1 MKVSYNWL
9 REYVDCELS
18 PAELADLLTMAGL
31 EVEGIEEV
39 GAALKGVVV
48 GEIIAIDPH
57 PQADRLSLCR
67 VQAGGTTYSIVC
79 GARNMRSGDKVAL
92 ALEGTQLPGGVE
104 IKKTKIRGERS
115 EGMLCSEAELGFSAS
130 ADGIMILP
138 AHAPG
143 GTPLADFLN
152 IRDTLLEVSLT
163 PNRGDCLSMIGIA
176 REVAALTGKALHV
189 PIPELHEGRNSV
201 EAFVRVSVRDPD
213 LCPRYSA
220 RLITGIQIGPSPLWL
235 RTRLERAGVR
245 AINSV
250 VDVTNYVML
259 EYGQP
264 LHAFDYDL
272 LEGGE
277 IVVRRAASG
286 EGFVTL
292 DGAERQLDSDTLM
305 ICDAARPIAIG
316 GIMGG
321 LNSEIR
327 ENTARVLLESA
338 YFTPVGI
345 RRTSTALGLQTESSY
360 RFERGVDP
368 EGVLAASRR
377 AASLI
382 AELAGGEVAQGV
394 IDRYPVPVHRIEITV
409 RLPRA
414 NALLGLQLK
423 QEEVEDILRRL
434 NIEIKEHRGDAWK
447 AVPPSYRGDITR
459 EIDLIEEIGRLHGY
473 DRIPVE
479 TPQMSILPGRQSSQ
493 AALIDQVTDTLIGL
507 GFYEVITYSFVSLHS
522 LQSLALPPDDPR
534 LHPLILRN
542 PLAEAQSVMRTTLL
556 PGLLETV
563 GYNLSHANRDIKIF
577 EARAIYCPR
586 AGDKLPEE
594 RRVLAGALIGAT
606 AGHGW
611 NSPRQE
617 VDFYYAKGC
626 VERILAELHTPL
638 PTFTGSQGTAYVHPG
653 KGAVVQVAD
662 KAIGVLGEL
671 HPHVAEAFGLPA
683 GVFIF
688 ELDLAALSDGYL
700 QAITFTPLPR
710 FPAVARDVAVAVDE
724 RITIDELMHII
735 RGVGSTVI
743 ESVEIFDCYQ
753 GDPIPAGRKGLAFR
767 IQYRSLERTLTDDE
781 VNGFHQEVL
790 ERLAQMPELVIR

>member
-1 MKVSYNWL
+1 MKVSCNWL

-18 PAELADLLTMAGL
+18 PAKLADLLTMAGL

-39 GAALKGVVV
+39 GDALEGVVV
-48 GEIIAIDPH
+48 GEIIAVDPH

-67 VQAGGTTYSIVC
+67 VRAGEKAYLIVC
-79 GARNMRSGDKVAL
+79 GARNMRAGDKVPL
-92 ALEGTQLPGGVE
+92 ALEGAWLPSGVE
-104 IKKTKIRGERS
+104 IKKTKIRGEVS

-130 ADGIMILP
+130 TDGIMILP
-138 AHAPG
+138 AHAPS

-176 REVAALTGKALHV
+176 REVAALTGRALHV
-189 PIPELHEGRNSV
+189 PTPELREGRVSV
-201 EAFVRVSVRDPD
+201 EAFVRISVRDPD

-220 RLITGIQIGPSPLWL
+220 RLITDVEIGPSPFWL

-245 AINSV
+245 AINNV

-277 IVVRRAASG
+277 IVVKRAASG
-286 EGFVTL
+286 ERFVTL
-292 DGAERQLDSDTLM
+292 DGGERQLGNDTLM

-327 ENTARVLLESA
+327 ESTSRVLLESA

-345 RRTSTALGLQTESSY
+345 RGTSTALGLQTESSY

-382 AELAGGEVAQGV
+382 AELAAGEVAQGV
-394 IDRYPVPVHRIEITV
+394 IDCYPVPVPRPEITV
-409 RLPRA
+409 RLPRS
-414 NALLGLQLK
+414 NALLGLQLE
-423 QEEVEDILRRL
+423 QEEVQDILQRL
-434 NIEIKEHRGDAWK
+434 NIEIKEYRGDTWK
-447 AVPPSYRGDITR
+447 VVPPSYRGDISR
-459 EIDLIEEIGRLHGY
+459 EIDLVEEIGRLHGY
-473 DRIPVE
+473 DRIPIE
-479 TPQMSILPGRQSSQ
+479 TPQMSILPGQQSRG
-493 AALIDQVTDTLIGL
+493 AALINLVTDTLIGL
-507 GFYEVITYSFVSLHS
+507 GFCEVITYSFISPHS
-522 LQSLALPPDDPR
+522 LQSLGLPPNDPR
-534 LHPLILRN
+534 LHPLVLNN

-563 GYNLSHANRDIKIF
+563 RYNLSHTNRDIKIF
-577 EARAIYCPR
+577 EARTIYCPR

-594 RRVLAGALIGAT
+594 RRALAGLLIGAP

-611 NSPRQE
+611 NSPQQE

-626 VERILAELHTPL
+626 VERVLAELRTPP
-638 PTFTGSQGTAYVHPG
+638 PTFTGSEGIAYVHPG
-653 KGAVVQVAD
+653 KGA
-662 KAIGVLGEL
+662 AIQLTGRVIGLVGEL
-671 HPHVAEAFGLPA
+671 HPHVAEAFELPP

-700 QAITFTPLPR
+700 REIIFTPLPR
-710 FPAVARDVAVAVDE
+710 FPSVARDVAVAVDE
-724 RITIDELMHII
+724 RVTASELTHMI
-735 RGVGSTVI
+735 RGVDTTAI
-743 ESVEIFDCYQ
+743 ESVEIFDSYQ
-753 GDPIPAGRKGLAFR
+753 GDPIPRGRKGLAFR
-767 IQYRSLERTLTDDE
+767 IQYRSLERTLTDEE
-781 VNGFHQEVL
+781 VNGFHQKVL
-790 ERLAQMPELVIR
+790 ERLAQIPKLVIR

>member
-1 MKVSYNWL
+1 MRVSCSWL
-9 REYVDCELS
+9 REYVDCGLT
-18 PAELADLLTMAGL
+18 PAELANLLTMAGL

-39 GAALKGVVV
+39 GAFLKGIVV
-48 GEIIAIDPH
+48 GEVISINPH

-67 VQAGGTTYSIVC
+67 VQAEGKAYSIVC
-79 GARNMRSGDKVAL
+79 GARNMQAGDKVAV
-92 ALEGTQLPGGVE
+92 ALEGARLPNGIE
-104 IKKTKIRGERS
+104 IKKTKIRGAVS

-138 AHAPG
+138 ADAPS
-143 GTPLADFLN
+143 GTPLADFLS

-176 REVAALTGKALHV
+176 REVAALTGKALHL
-189 PIPELHEGRNSV
+189 PIPELREGQASV

-220 RLITGIQIGPSPLWL
+220 RLITDVQIGPSPFWL

-245 AINSV
+245 AINNV

-272 LEGGE
+272 LAQGE
-277 IVVRRAASG
+277 IVVKRAAPG
-286 EGFVTL
+286 ERFVTL
-292 DGAERQLDSDTLM
+292 DGADRQLDKDTLM
-305 ICDAARPIAIG
+305 ICDAVRPIAIG

-327 ENTARVLLESA
+327 DNTSRVLLESA
-338 YFTPVGI
+338 YFAPVGI
-345 RRTSTALGLQTESSY
+345 RRTSTGLGLQTESSY
-360 RFERGVDP
+360 RFERGIDP

-382 AELAGGEVAQGV
+382 AELTGGETAQGV
-394 IDRYPVPVHRIEITV
+394 IDCYPVPVPRPEITV

-414 NALLGLQLK
+414 NELLGLQLG
-423 QEEVEDILRRL
+423 QEEVQDILRRL
-434 NIEIKEHRGDAWK
+434 NIEVKGQKGDVWRV
-447 AVPPSYRGDITR
+447 VPPSYRGDITR
-459 EIDLIEEIGRLHGY
+459 EIDLIEEIGRLYGY
-473 DRIPVE
+473 HRIPVE
-479 TPQMSILPGRQSSQ
+479 TPQMSILPEQQRPKPP
-493 AALIDQVTDTLIGL
+493 LIDLVTDILVGL
-507 GFYEVITYSFVSLHS
+507 GFYEVITYSFVSPHS
-522 LQSLALPPDDPR
+522 LQSLALPSDDVR
-534 LHPLILRN
+534 LQALVLRN
-542 PLAEAQSVMRTTLL
+542 PLAESQSVMRTSLL
-556 PGLLETV
+556 PGLLEAV

-586 AGDKLPEE
+586 DGDKLPEE
-594 RRVLAGALIGAT
+594 RQVLAGALIGA
-606 AGHGW
+606 AVGDGW

-617 VDFYYAKGC
+617 ADFYYAKGC
-626 VERILAELHTPL
+626 VERILSELHSLP
-638 PTFTGSQGTAYVHPG
+638 PTFVSSKDTPYVHPG
-653 KGAVVQVAD
+653 KGAVIQIAD
-662 KAIGVLGEL
+662 KAIGVVGEL
-671 HPHVAEAFGLPA
+671 HPRVAETFGLPP

-700 QAITFTPLPR
+700 QTITFTPLPR
-710 FPAVARDVAVAVDE
+710 FPSIMRDVAVVVDE
-724 RITIDELMHII
+724 RIAAGELMRVI
-735 RGVGSTVI
+735 RGADTRTI

-767 IQYRSLERTLTDDE
+767 IQYRSVERTLTDDE
-781 VNGFHQEVL
+781 VNGFHQKVL
-790 ERLAQMPELVIR
+790 DRLAQIPELTIR

>member
-1 MKVSYNWL
+1 MKVSCNWL
-9 REYVDCELS
+9 REYVDFDLS
-18 PAELADLLTMAGL
+18 PTELADLLTMAGL

-39 GAALKGVVV
+39 GAALEGVVV
-48 GEIIAIDPH
+48 GEVVSLLPH

-67 VQAGGTTYSIVC
+67 VQAGEKAYPIVC
-79 GARNMRSGDKVAL
+79 GARNMRAGDKVAL
-92 ALEGTQLPGGVE
+92 ALEGAQLPGGVE
-104 IKKTKIRGERS
+104 IKRTKIRGELS

-138 AHAPG
+138 AHAPS

-152 IRDTLLEVSLT
+152 IRDTLLEISLT

-176 REVAALTGKALHV
+176 REVAALTGTALHV
-189 PIPELHEGRNSV
+189 PISELREGRDSV
-201 EAFVRVSVRDPD
+201 EAFVRVSVRDLD

-220 RLITGIQIGPSPLWL
+220 RLITGVQIGPSPFWL

-245 AINSV
+245 AINNV

-264 LHAFDYDL
+264 LHAFDHDF
-272 LEGGE
+272 LEGGG
-277 IVVRRAASG
+277 IVVKRAASG
-286 EGFVTL
+286 EHFVTL
-292 DGAERQLDSDTLM
+292 DGVERQLNNDTLM
-305 ICDAARPIAIG
+305 ICDAAKPIAIG

-321 LNSEIR
+321 VNSEIR
-327 ENTARVLLESA
+327 ESTSRVLLESA

-377 AASLI
+377 ATSLI

-394 IDRYPVPVHRIEITV
+394 IDCCPVPVPRPEITV

-414 NALLGLQLK
+414 NALLGLQLE
-423 QEEVEDILRRL
+423 QEEVRGILQRL
-434 NIEIKEHRGDAWK
+434 NIEIKEHRGDTWK
-447 AVPPSYRGDITR
+447 VVPPSYRGDITR

-479 TPQMSILPGRQSSQ
+479 TPLMSILPGQQSSRT
-493 AALIDQVTDTLIGL
+493 ALIDLVTDTLVGL
-507 GFYEVITYSFVSLHS
+507 GFYEAITYSFISPQS
-522 LQSLALPPDDPR
+522 LQSLCLPPDDPL
-534 LHPLILRN
+534 LHPLVLRN

-563 GYNLSHANRDIKIF
+563 RYNLSHTNRDIKIF
-577 EARAIYCPR
+577 EARTIYCPR
-586 AGDKLPEE
+586 AGDKLPAE
-594 RRVLAGALIGAT
+594 RQVLAGVIIGAT

-617 VDFYYAKGC
+617 VDFFYTKGC
-626 VERILAELHTPL
+626 VERILAELHTPS
-638 PTFTGSQGTAYVHPG
+638 PTFTGSERIAYVHPG
-653 KGAVVQVAD
+653 KGAAVQILD
-662 KAIGVLGEL
+662 KAIGLVGEL

-710 FPAVARDVAVAVDE
+710 FPSVARDVAVAVDE
-724 RITIDELMHII
+724 RITADELTRMI
-735 RGVGSTVI
+735 REVDTTAI
-743 ESVEIFDCYQ
+743 ESVEIFDSYQ

-767 IQYRSLERTLTDDE
+767 IQYRSLERTLTDEE
-781 VNGFHQEVL
+781 VNGFHQKVL
-790 ERLAQMPELVIR
+790 ERLARIPELVIR